1 MREWAIAY
9 LMTCAVEVPLV
20 IALVRSLGWRA
31 RRAPGALTMAW
42 ALQFTHP
49 VLWLIRPDGVL
60 PLVVAEA
67 AIVVVEGCALWWWA
81 VTRADEPRTRA
92 TLERALL
99 VALIA
104 NAASFLLGLAVSA
117 GLAILA

>member
-1 MREWAIAY
+1 
-9 LMTCAVEVPLV
+9 
-20 IALVRSLGWRA
+20 
-31 RRAPGALTMAW
+31 MAW
-42 ALQFTHP
+42 VLQFTHP

-67 AIVVVEGCALWWWA
+67 VIVVVEGCALWWWA

>member
-31 RRAPGALTMAW
+31 WRAPGALTMAW
-42 ALQFTHP
+42 VLQFTHP

-67 AIVVVEGCALWWWA
+67 VIVVVEGCALWWWA

>member
-31 RRAPGALTMAW
+31 WRAPGAFTMAW
-42 ALQFTHP
+42 VLQFTHP

-67 AIVVVEGCALWWWA
+67 AIVVVEGCALWWWT